1 VNDVSLTI
9 GIDPGSRITGYG
21 LVERRGRDIVYVGSG
36 IIKAGASGPIEG
48 RLLTIKRELDRVI
61 ERYHPAS
68 LAVEEVFMAKNWKST
83 LTLGEVRGVVL
94 LAAAEAGL
102 AVYEYSPREVKSSV
116 TGAGA
121 AHKSQVAAMVARLM
135 RLDHEPETEDETDAI
150 AVAFCH
156 TVRAAGVGGRLA

>member
-1 VNDVSLTI
+1 VSLTI

-21 LVERRGRDIVYVGSG
+21 LVERRGREIVYVGSG
-36 IIKAGASGPIEG
+36 IIRTGASGTIEG
-48 RLLTIKRELDRVI
+48 RLLTIKRELDGVI
-61 ERYHPAS
+61 DRYHPAA

-102 AVYEYSPREVKSSV
+102 PVYEYAPREVKSSL
-116 TGAGA
+116 TGSGA
-121 AHKSQVAAMVARLM
+121 AHKSQVAAMVSCLM
-135 RLDHEPETEDETDAI
+135 RLDHEPATEDETDAL

-156 TVRAAGVGGRLA
+156 TVRSAGVQGRLT

>member
-1 VNDVSLTI
+1 MSLTI

-36 IIKAGASGPIEG
+36 IIKAGASGPVEG
-48 RLLTIKRELDRVI
+48 RLLTIKRELDVVI
-61 ERYHPAS
+61 ERFHPAA
-68 LAVEEVFMAKNWKST
+68 LAVEEVFMAKNWKSS

-102 AVYEYSPREVKSSV
+102 PVHEYSPREVKSSV
-116 TGAGA
+116 TGSGA
-121 AHKSQVAAMVARLM
+121 AHKSQVAAMVASLM
-135 RLDHEPETEDETDAI
+135 RLDHEPETEDETDAL

-156 TVRAAGVGGRLA
+156 TVRASVIRGRLT